1 MKSGDTNSE
10 MNPTEALRAAVA
22 LRNGLLAWEAS
33 DEFVGTSQLAK
44 AFRDDWDR
52 RIGTLK
58 FGGVWSIGK
67 ARQNLRHPYSKQASL
82 VLRSSWNSSNV
93 TVEHAVPVTR
103 MFWEFRSADT
113 DAKMTTLIEAYQVA
127 VVTREEDNLLRA
139 AGFSRSMPEGWQI
152 GRDDPQERWKRVG
165 IEVETA

>member
-1 MKSGDTNSE
+1 
-10 MNPTEALRAAVA
+10 
-22 LRNGLLAWEAS
+22 
-33 DEFVGTSQLAK
+33 
-44 AFRDDWDR
+44 
-52 RIGTLK
+52 
-58 FGGVWSIGK
+58 
-67 ARQNLRHPYSKQASL
+67 
-82 VLRSSWNSSNV
+82 
-93 TVEHAVPVTR
+93 